1 MEKLETVRVNLNLPK
16 NLVRQID
23 EYASS
28 MNVNRTSAVCVLVS
42 QAINSQKAV
51 NDLSELLKICQN
63 EQLKQANQEPTT

>member
-16 NLVRQID
+16 NLVRQVD

-28 MNVNRTSAVCVLVS
+28 MNVNRTSAVCVLIS

-63 EQLKQANQEPTT
+63 EQSKKGSN